1 MKQPI
6 SDETAQLD
14 KNYHGK
20 NLDKILG
27 SNIPNLPRVLC
38 AGEPRL
44 LLNLNLGQ

>member
-1 MKQPI
+1 MKQAI

-14 KNYHGK
+14 KIYHGK
-20 NLDKILG
+20 NLEQILG

-38 AGEPRL
+38 ARETRL